1 MPQGVQVQV
10 LLCAP
15 IFKGFEHS
23 TFGILHWPEYRNHA
37 NFETIR
43 MRPLFQA
50 VLVFAVSIVSL
61 SVGNILL
68 KMGMDRFGALTAS
81 GIPAMQALIKAPQL
95 PIGVVL
101 MTVQFIGTL
110 TLFKW
115 GWDASVVVPVM
126 GLCYVG
132 TAVMGK
138 WMLGEPVNALR
149 WLGIFLI
156 ILGVFFI
163 ARSVAQAKAP

>member
-1 MPQGVQVQV
+1 
-10 LLCAP
+10 
-15 IFKGFEHS
+15 
-23 TFGILHWPEYRNHA
+23 
-37 NFETIR
+37 
-43 MRPLFQA
+43 MRPFFHAL
-50 VLVFAVSIVSL
+50 LVFAVSIVSL

-81 GIPAMQALIKAPQL
+81 GIPAMQALVKSPQL
-95 PIGVVL
+95 PVGVVL
-101 MTVQFIGTL
+101 LTVQFFGTL

-132 TAVMGK
+132 TAIMGK
-138 WMLGEPVNALR
+138 WLLGEPVNSLR

-163 ARSVAQAKAP
+163 ARSVTQAKAP

>member
-1 MPQGVQVQV
+1 MKP
-10 LLCAP
+10 
-15 IFKGFEHS
+15 FF
-23 TFGILHWPEYRNHA
+23 HA
-37 NFETIR
+37 
-43 MRPLFQA
+43 
-50 VLVFAVSIVSL
+50 VVVFAVSIVSL

-68 KMGMDRFGALTAS
+68 KMGMDRYGALTAS
-81 GIPAMQALIKAPQL
+81 GISGLQALVKSPQL
-95 PIGVVL
+95 PIGMAL

-132 TAVMGK
+132 TAILGK
-138 WMLGEPVNALR
+138 WLLGEPVNAMR
-149 WLGIFLI
+149 WLGIFLV

-163 ARSVAQAKAP
+163 ARSVIQAKVP

>member
-1 MPQGVQVQV
+1 MKP
-10 LLCAP
+10 
-15 IFKGFEHS
+15 FF
-23 TFGILHWPEYRNHA
+23 HA
-37 NFETIR
+37 
-43 MRPLFQA
+43 
-50 VLVFAVSIVSL
+50 VVVFAVSIVSL

-68 KMGMDRFGALTAS
+68 KMGMDRYGALTAS
-81 GIPAMQALIKAPQL
+81 GISGLQALVKSPQL
-95 PIGVVL
+95 PIGMAL

-132 TAVMGK
+132 TAILGK
-138 WMLGEPVNALR
+138 WLLGEPVNAMR

-163 ARSVAQAKAP
+163 ARSVTQAKVP

>member
-1 MPQGVQVQV
+1 
-10 LLCAP
+10 
-15 IFKGFEHS
+15 
-23 TFGILHWPEYRNHA
+23 
-37 NFETIR
+37 
-43 MRPLFQA
+43 
-50 VLVFAVSIVSL
+50 
-61 SVGNILL
+61 
-68 KMGMDRFGALTAS
+68 MDRFGALTAS
-81 GIPAMQALIKAPQL
+81 GIPALQALVKSPQL
-95 PIGVVL
+95 PVGVVL

-132 TAVMGK
+132 TAMLGK
-138 WMLGEPVNALR
+138 WLLGEPVNALR

-163 ARSVAQAKAP
+163 ARSVTQAKVP